1 MKINHHK
8 LPEHALGGQRQLT
21 HFYFGQPGLGEKIYL
36 QAGLHADELP
46 GMLVLHYL
54 KRLLSQAE
62 RRGEI
67 QSEIIVVP
75 MANPAGIAQVLLN
88 SGIGRFDLVSG
99 RNFNRDFPDL
109 ARLIPSHLI
118 SNLPPNNPRLTDEKG
133 LRQHIRTAMVNALQA
148 LPVLSEVAAIRQH
161 LLELACD
168 ADLVLDLHCDDHA
181 ILHLYAD
188 PAWRDQVETLAQFL
202 AIDTVLLSHDSGG
215 GSFDEAC
222 GLPWHRLAE
231 QHPSLLQLAP
241 ACMAVTV
248 ELRGQQDVSHALAS
262 ADAERIYHYL
272 QYRGAISG
280 NVLAVP
286 QREIT
291 MLPFTAGEIVSA
303 PVSGI
308 LLLLRQPG
316 EWVSKGEVVAEIVDP
331 ITDTVQAVRAQAG
344 GIIYASR
351 RAPFVTMGA
360 EVMKIAGK
368 TPYEGGGEIAM

>member
-1 MKINHHK
+1 MKINNHK
-8 LPEHALGGQRQLT
+8 LPEHALSGQRQLT
-21 HFYFGQPGLGEKIYL
+21 SFHFGQPGVGEKIYL

-67 QSEIIVVP
+67 QSEIIIVP
-75 MANPAGIAQVLLN
+75 IANPVGIAQVLLN

-109 ARLIPSHLI
+109 AKLVSQR
-118 SNLPPNNPRLTDEKG
+118 PRAETLSEKETTP
-133 LRQHIRTAMVNALQA
+133 QQIRRAMVAALQS
-148 LPVLSEVAAIRQH
+148 LPALSEVDALRQH
-161 LLELACD
+161 LLMLACD
-168 ADLVLDLHCDDHA
+168 ADLVLDLHCDDRA

-188 PAWRDQVETLAQFL
+188 PAWQTSVDVLAQFL
-202 AIDTVLLSHDSGG
+202 HIDTVLLSQDSGG

-222 GLPWHRLAE
+222 GLPWHRLAA
-231 QHPSLLQLAP
+231 HYPNLAP

-248 ELRGQQDVSHALAS
+248 ELRGQQDVSHPLAS
-262 ADAERIYHYL
+262 ADAERIYQYL
-272 QYRGAISG
+272 QHRGAIAG
-280 NVLAVP
+280 VVPEIP
-286 QREIT
+286 QREVV
-291 MLPFTAGEIVSA
+291 MLPFSAGEIVNA
-303 PVSGI
+303 PASGL

-316 EWVSKGEVVAEIVDP
+316 EWVTKDEVVAEIIDP
-331 ITDTVQAVRAQAG
+331 LTDTVKAVRATAG

-351 RAPFVTMGA
+351 RTPFVTLGA

-368 TPYEGGGEIAM
+368 TPYAGGGGLAS

>member
-8 LPEHALGGQRQLT
+8 LPEHALSGQRQLT
-21 HFYFGQPGLGEKIYL
+21 SFHFGQLGVGEKIYL

-62 RRGEI
+62 RRAEI
-67 QSEIIVVP
+67 QSEIIIVP
-75 MANPAGIAQVLLN
+75 IANPAGIAQVLLN

-109 ARLIPSHLI
+109 AKLLQQRLGHQTLSQESHQLRQQI
-118 SNLPPNNPRLTDEKG
+118 RREMVDALQNLPAN
-133 LRQHIRTAMVNALQA
+133 
-148 LPVLSEVAAIRQH
+148 SEVDALRQH
-161 LLELACD
+161 LLMLACD
-168 ADLVLDLHCDDHA
+168 ADLVLDLHCDDSA

-188 PAWRDQVETLAQFL
+188 PAWRESVDTLARFL
-202 AIDTVLLSHDSGG
+202 HIDTVLLSQDSGG

-222 GLPWHRLAE
+222 GLPWHRLA
-231 QHPSLLQLAP
+231 QQPDLSALAP

-272 QYRGAISG
+272 QYRGAIAG
-280 NVLAVP
+280 AKPDIP
-286 QREIT
+286 QRDVV
-291 MLPFTAGEIVSA
+291 MLPFSAGEIVTA
-303 PVSGI
+303 PASG
-308 LLLLRQPG
+308 LLLLVRQPG
-316 EWVSKGEVVAEIVDP
+316 DWVGKDEVVAEIIDP
-331 ITDTVQAVRAQAG
+331 ITDTVKAVRAKAG

-351 RAPFVTMGA
+351 RAPFVTLGA

-368 TPYEGGGEIAM
+368 TPYAGGGELAS

>member
-1 MKINHHK
+1 
-8 LPEHALGGQRQLT
+8 
-21 HFYFGQPGLGEKIYL
+21 
-36 QAGLHADELP
+36 
-46 GMLVLHYL
+46 
-54 KRLLSQAE
+54 
-62 RRGEI
+62 
-67 QSEIIVVP
+67 
-75 MANPAGIAQVLLN
+75 
-88 SGIGRFDLVSG
+88 
-99 RNFNRDFPDL
+99 
-109 ARLIPSHLI
+109 
-118 SNLPPNNPRLTDEKG
+118 
-133 LRQHIRTAMVNALQA
+133 
-148 LPVLSEVAAIRQH
+148 
-161 LLELACD
+161 
-168 ADLVLDLHCDDHA
+168 
-181 ILHLYAD
+181 
-188 PAWRDQVETLAQFL
+188 
-202 AIDTVLLSHDSGG
+202 
-215 GSFDEAC
+215 
-222 GLPWHRLAE
+222 
-231 QHPSLLQLAP
+231 
-241 ACMAVTV
+241 MAVTV

-280 NVLAVP
+280 NVPAVP

>member
-1 MKINHHK
+1 MKINNHK

-21 HFYFGQPGLGEKIYL
+21 SFHFGQQGSGEKIYL

-67 QSEIIVVP
+67 QSEIIIVP
-75 MANPAGIAQVLLN
+75 LANPVGIAQVLLN
-88 SGIGRFDLVSG
+88 SGIGRFDLGSG

-109 ARLIPSHLI
+109 AQGVQTRLASW
-118 SNLPPNNPRLTDEKG
+118 SLTDSVG
-133 LRQHIRTAMVNALQA
+133 MRQHVRVAMVEALQD
-148 LPVLSEVAAIRQH
+148 LPANSEVAALRQH
-161 LLELACD
+161 LLRLACD

-181 ILHLYAD
+181 ILHMYAD
-188 PAWRDQVETLAQFL
+188 PAWREPAETLARFL
-202 AIDTVLLSHDSGG
+202 DIGTVLLSQDSGG

-222 GLPWHRLAE
+222 GLPWHRLAA
-231 QHPSLLQLAP
+231 HYP
-241 ACMAVTV
+241 ALKLEPGCMAVTL

-262 ADAERIYHYL
+262 ADAERLYHYL
-272 QYRGAISG
+272 QYRGAVKGQPLVI
-280 NVLAVP
+280 P
-286 QREIT
+286 QREVT
-291 MLPFTAGEIVSA
+291 LLPFTAGEIVTA
-303 PVSGI
+303 PASGI

-316 EWVSKGEVVAEIVDP
+316 EWVGKDEVVAEIIDP
-331 ITDTVQAVRAQAG
+331 LTDTVKAVRAQAG

-351 RAPFVTMGA
+351 RAPFVTLGA

-368 TPYEGGGEIAM
+368 TPYTGGGGLAL

>member
-1 MKINHHK
+1 MKINNHK

-21 HFYFGQPGLGEKIYL
+21 SFHFGQQGLGEKIYL

-62 RRGEI
+62 RRGKI
-67 QSEIIVVP
+67 QSEIIIVP
-75 MANPAGIAQVLLN
+75 IANPPGIAQVLLN
-88 SGIGRFDLVSG
+88 SGIGRFDLVTG

-109 ARLIPSHLI
+109 AQLVQIQLAQQPLASHAA
-118 SNLPPNNPRLTDEKG
+118 TDG
-133 LRQHIRTAMVNALQA
+133 GSIQQQVRSAMVAALLD
-148 LPVLSEVAAIRQH
+148 LPVSSEVAALRQH
-161 LLELACD
+161 LLLLACD

-181 ILHLYAD
+181 ILHMYAD
-188 PAWRDQVETLAQFL
+188 PAWREPVDILARFL
-202 AIDTVLLSHDSGG
+202 NIDTILLSQDSGG

-222 GLPWHRLAE
+222 GLPWHRLAA
-231 QHPSLLQLAP
+231 QHPDLSQLSP

-262 ADAERIYHYL
+262 ADAERLYHYL
-272 QYRGAISG
+272 QYRGAIKG
-280 NVLAVP
+280 EHQAIP
-286 QREIT
+286 QREVV
-291 MLPFTAGEIVSA
+291 MLPFTAGEIINA
-303 PVSGI
+303 PASGI

-316 EWVSKGEVVAEIVDP
+316 EWVGKDEVVAEIIDP
-331 ITDTVQAVRAQAG
+331 VTDTVKAVRAQAG

-351 RAPFVTMGA
+351 RAPFVTLGA

-368 TPYEGGGEIAM
+368 TPYAGGGGLAM

>member
-8 LPEHALGGQRQLT
+8 LPEHALSGQRQLT
-21 HFYFGQPGLGEKIYL
+21 SFHFGQPDLGEKIYL

-67 QSEIIVVP
+67 QSEIVIVP
-75 MANPAGIAQVLLN
+75 LANPAGSAQLLLN
-88 SGIGRFDLVSG
+88 CGIGRFDLVSG

-109 ARLIPSHLI
+109 ARLAH
-118 SNLPPNNPRLTDEKG
+118 PRLSAALLDSDNSPGEQKS
-133 LRQHIRTAMVNALQA
+133 LRQQIRRAMVEALHE
-148 LPVLSEVAAIRQH
+148 LPAPSEVAAIRQQ
-161 LLELACD
+161 LLQLACD
-168 ADLVLDLHCDDHA
+168 ADLVLDLHCDDRA

-188 PAWRDQVETLAQFL
+188 PAWREQVETLAQFL
-202 AIDTVLLSHDSGG
+202 AIDTVLLSQDSGG

-222 GLPWHRLAE
+222 GLPWHRLAA
-231 QHPSLLQLAP
+231 HYPHLSLAP

-248 ELRGQQDVSHALAS
+248 ELRGQQDVSHAVAS
-262 ADAERIYHYL
+262 ADAEAIYHYL
-272 QYRGAISG
+272 QHRGA
-280 NVLAVP
+280 LAGPAPVRP
-286 QREIT
+286 QREIV
-291 MLPFTAGEIVSA
+291 MLPFSAGEIVSA
-303 PVSGI
+303 PASGI

-316 EWVSKGEVVAEIVDP
+316 EWVGKGEVVAEIIDP
-331 ITDTVQAVRAQAG
+331 ITDTVKAVRAQAG

-351 RAPFVTMGA
+351 RAPFVTLGA

-368 TPYEGGGEIAM
+368 VPYEGGGEVAQ

>member
-8 LPEHALGGQRQLT
+8 LPEHALSGQRQLT
-21 HFYFGQPGLGEKIYL
+21 SFHFGQPGVGEKIYL

-62 RRGEI
+62 RRAEI
-67 QSEIIVVP
+67 QSEIIIVP
-75 MANPAGIAQVLLN
+75 IANPAGIAQVLLN

-109 ARLIPSHLI
+109 AKLLQQRLGHPIFSQESHQLRQQI
-118 SNLPPNNPRLTDEKG
+118 RREMVDALQNLP
-133 LRQHIRTAMVNALQA
+133 AS
-148 LPVLSEVAAIRQH
+148 SEVDALRQH
-161 LLELACD
+161 LLMLACD
-168 ADLVLDLHCDDHA
+168 ADLVLDLHCDDSA

-188 PAWRDQVETLAQFL
+188 PAWRESVDTLARFL
-202 AIDTVLLSHDSGG
+202 HIDTVLLSQDSGG

-222 GLPWHRLAE
+222 GLPWHRLA
-231 QHPSLLQLAP
+231 QQPDLSALAP

-272 QYRGAISG
+272 QYRGAIAG
-280 NVLAVP
+280 AKPDIP
-286 QREIT
+286 QRDVV
-291 MLPFTAGEIVSA
+291 MLPFSAGEIVTA
-303 PVSGI
+303 PASG
-308 LLLLRQPG
+308 LLLLVRQPG
-316 EWVSKGEVVAEIVDP
+316 DWVGKDEVVAEIIDP
-331 ITDTVQAVRAQAG
+331 ITDTVKAVRAKAG

-351 RAPFVTMGA
+351 RAPFVTLGA
-360 EVMKIAGK
+360 EVMKVAGK
-368 TPYEGGGEIAM
+368 TPYAGGGEVAS

>member
-8 LPEHALGGQRQLT
+8 LPEHALSGQRQLT
-21 HFYFGQPGLGEKIYL
+21 SFHFGQPGVGEKIYL

-67 QSEIIVVP
+67 QSEIIIVP
-75 MANPAGIAQVLLN
+75 IANPPGMAQVLLN

-109 ARLIPSHLI
+109 AKLVSQ
-118 SNLPPNNPRLTDEKG
+118 PPGAAASSEKETTP
-133 LRQHIRTAMVNALQA
+133 QQIRRAMVDALQD
-148 LPVLSEVAAIRQH
+148 LPALSEVDALRQH
-161 LLELACD
+161 LLMLACD
-168 ADLVLDLHCDDHA
+168 ADLVLDLHCDDRA

-188 PAWRDQVETLAQFL
+188 PAWRTSVDVLARFL
-202 AIDTVLLSHDSGG
+202 HIDTVLLSQDSGG

-222 GLPWHRLAE
+222 GLPWHRLAA
-231 QHPSLLQLAP
+231 HYPNLAP

-248 ELRGQQDVSHALAS
+248 ELRGQQDVSHPQAS
-262 ADAERIYHYL
+262 ADAEHIYQYL
-272 QYRGAISG
+272 QHRGAIAG
-280 NVLAVP
+280 VVPEIP
-286 QREIT
+286 QREVV
-291 MLPFTAGEIVSA
+291 MLPFSAGEIVNA
-303 PVSGI
+303 PASGL

-316 EWVSKGEVVAEIVDP
+316 EWVTKDDVVAEIIDP
-331 ITDTVQAVRAQAG
+331 ITDTVKAVRAKAG
-344 GIIYASR
+344 GIIYACR
-351 RAPFVTMGA
+351 RAPFVTLGA

-368 TPYEGGGEIAM
+368 TPYAGGGGLAS

>member
-1 MKINHHK
+1 MKINNHK
-8 LPEHALGGQRQLT
+8 LPEHALSGQRQLT
-21 HFYFGQPGLGEKIYL
+21 SFHFGQPGVGEKIYL

-67 QSEIIVVP
+67 QSEIIIVP
-75 MANPAGIAQVLLN
+75 IANPVGIAQVLLN

-109 ARLIPSHLI
+109 AKLVSQRPGAVAS
-118 SNLPPNNPRLTDEKG
+118 SEKETPP
-133 LRQHIRTAMVNALQA
+133 QQIRRAMANALQDVPA
-148 LPVLSEVAAIRQH
+148 LSEVDALRQH
-161 LLELACD
+161 LLMLACD
-168 ADLVLDLHCDDHA
+168 ADLVLDLHCDDRA

-188 PAWRDQVETLAQFL
+188 PAWRAAVDVLARFL
-202 AIDTVLLSHDSGG
+202 HIDTVLLSQDSGG

-222 GLPWHRLAE
+222 GLPWHRLAA
-231 QHPSLLQLAP
+231 HYPNLAP

-248 ELRGQQDVSHALAS
+248 ELRGQQDVSHPLAS
-262 ADAERIYHYL
+262 ADAERIYQYL
-272 QYRGAISG
+272 QHRGAIVG
-280 NVLAVP
+280 VVPEIP
-286 QREIT
+286 QREVV
-291 MLPFTAGEIVSA
+291 MLPFSAGEIVNA
-303 PVSGI
+303 PASGL

-316 EWVSKGEVVAEIVDP
+316 EWVTKDEVVAEIIDP
-331 ITDTVQAVRAQAG
+331 ITDTVKAVRAKAG

-351 RAPFVTMGA
+351 RAPFVTLGA

-368 TPYEGGGEIAM
+368 TPYTGGGGLAS